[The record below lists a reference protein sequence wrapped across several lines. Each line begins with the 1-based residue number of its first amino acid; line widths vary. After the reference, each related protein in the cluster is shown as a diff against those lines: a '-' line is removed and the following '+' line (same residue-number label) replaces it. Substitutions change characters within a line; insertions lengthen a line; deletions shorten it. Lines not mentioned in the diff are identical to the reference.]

1 MTQPEFDQFDQQ
13 PDRRERLLRWLTPGR
28 KVAIVGGL
36 TLLPALGIG
45 AALNGLFYPSAP
57 RPKAEAAAKPA
68 AAVPR
73 ATQPAPT
80 DEVDRLK
87 AEVALADQRQ
97 MLEQLRSQ
105 QKDKPSP
112 PPATKLRGAKSLPP
126 ARLLSPPALAQSATW
141 RPDTNGVRVLPP
153 PAALGALAAS
163 GTGPAQLAFLGS
175 SREQE
180 GARGGTPP
188 PTASAPDVALP
199 PVARRTAIPRPAPAI
214 SAATSLDPSLEPLAA
229 QGSPVHHLS
238 ATHRLP
244 AGAAIPAASLA
255 AGVLERPILWEQE
268 QKHSPAASEADRHV
282 VVLTEPLAGP
292 EGDSLLPAGTRVLAA
307 LRRVSPGGLVT
318 LEAVAL
324 RADRREIPL
333 QSVAV
338 RAVGGLPLVAV
349 RQDKGGEIG
358 GLDTGQSLLKGAEE
372 GLAIL
377 NRASSTIEASG
388 FGGATTSA
396 NYGQANALAAFGS
409 GLFGE
414 LGRLIRQRNQQA
426 VRQVIERPDLWLI
439 PGGTAVEL
447 LFGREVPL

>member
-1 MTQPEFDQFDQQ
+1 MIQPEFDQFDQQ
-13 PDRRERLLRWLTPGR
+13 PDRRERLLHWLTPGR

-45 AALNGLFYPSAP
+45 AALNGLFYPSTP
-57 RPKAEAAAKPA
+57 RPRAEAATAKP

-80 DEVDRLK
+80 EEVDRLK

-112 PPATKLRGAKSLPP
+112 PPAAKPRPP
-126 ARLLSPPALAQSATW
+126 ARLLRPPALAQSAPR
-141 RPDTNGVRVLPP
+141 RPDTSGVRVLPP
-153 PAALGALAAS
+153 PAALGALAVS

-180 GARGGTPP
+180 GARGGTLP

-199 PVARRTAIPRPAPAI
+199 PVARRTAIPRPAPAV

-244 AGAAIPAASLA
+244 AGTAIPAASLA

-282 VVLTEPLAGP
+282 VVLTEPVAGP

-333 QSVAV
+333 QSVSV

-388 FGGATTSA
+388 FGGSTTGT

>member
-1 MTQPEFDQFDQQ
+1 MTQPEFDQFDQ

-57 RPKAEAAAKPA
+57 RPRAEAAAKPA

-73 ATQPAPT
+73 ATQPVPT
-80 DEVDRLK
+80 NEVDRLK

-112 PPATKLRGAKSLPP
+112 PPAAKPLPP
-126 ARLLSPPALAQSATW
+126 ARLLSPPALAQSATR
-141 RPDTNGVRVLPP
+141 RPDTTGGRVLPP
-153 PAALGALAAS
+153 PAALGALAA
-163 GTGPAQLAFLGS
+163 GAGPAQLAFLGS

-199 PVARRTAIPRPAPAI
+199 PVARRTAIPRPAPAL
-214 SAATSLDPSLEPLAA
+214 SATTSLDPSLEPLAA
-229 QGSPVHHLS
+229 QGSPVHPLS

-244 AGAAIPAASLA
+244 VGAAIPAATLA

-268 QKHSPAASEADRHV
+268 QKHTEAERHV
-282 VVLTEPLAGP
+282 VVLTEPVAGP

-333 QSVAV
+333 QSVSV

-358 GLDTGQSLLKGAEE
+358 SLDTGQSLLKGAEE

-388 FGGATTSA
+388 FGGTTTGT